1 MLVTAVGIPMLW
13 MGEEFGQSTRQTP
26 SQPNNLQWSLLNN
39 QQNHDLLE
47 YYKHLIRLW
56 TNVPALYTQ
65 NIEFIHQNTEAKVLA
80 YYRWSD
86 EGSRI
91 VVVTNFSDT
100 YLSTYCIPNFPDTGT
115 WHEWMYNKI
124 VEVGEEDFKFD
135 FPEWSA
141 HVFL

>member
-26 SQPNNLQWSLLNN
+26 NQPNKLQWSLLNN

-47 YYKHLIRLW
+47 YYKHLIRLR
-56 TNVPALYTQ
+56 TNVPALYTE
-65 NIEFIHQNTEAKVLA
+65 NIEFIHQNAEAKVLA
-80 YYRWSD
+80 YYRWND
-86 EGSRI
+86 DGSRI
-91 VVVTNFSDT
+91 VVVANFSDT
-100 YLSTYCIPNFPDTGT
+100 YLSDYCIPNFPDTGN

-124 VEVGEEDFKFD
+124 VGVGEEDFKFD
-135 FPEWSA
+135 LPEWSA